1 MMQVSQLSLVAYHR
15 VSGIDALDLSSLD
28 LVRNSN
34 LTSDNMAYLR
44 HQGITV
50 DDDNNPEPENIPDKF
65 PQQLVWGENQKETFS
80 QGDLKMYT
88 TTMRLSKIILVKR

>member
-1 MMQVSQLSLVAYHR
+1 MMQVSQTSLVAYHR

-34 LTSDNMAYLR
+34 LISNNMAYLR

>member
-34 LTSDNMAYLR
+34 LTSNNMAYLR

-50 DDDNNPEPENIPDKF
+50 DDDNSP
-65 PQQLVWGENQKETFS
+65 
-80 QGDLKMYT
+80 
-88 TTMRLSKIILVKR
+88 